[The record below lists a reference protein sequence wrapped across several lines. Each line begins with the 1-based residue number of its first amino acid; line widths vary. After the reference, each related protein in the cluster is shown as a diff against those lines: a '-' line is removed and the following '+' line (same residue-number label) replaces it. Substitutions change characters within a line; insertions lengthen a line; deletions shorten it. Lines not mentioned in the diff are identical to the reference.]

1 MRFIELF
8 AGAGGMGLGLEA
20 AGMEHLLSFERDAA
34 PHSVLVHAGKTAI
47 RMDLKDV
54 GNACLAMRHQP
65 TLIAG
70 GPPCQDFS
78 KAGQRK
84 ITDRA
89 KLTQHFAQIIC
100 VVRPE
105 WFVFEN
111 VEQAGTSSQ
120 YKYARALWKRHG
132 YGLTEHVFDAQEYGV
147 PQRRRRLFCI
157 GRLGEI
163 DGFLL
168 DDLKAAAGKKMV
180 VRDILDPEREDDA
193 ALLEKG
199 AFFARPWMG
208 KKDEPNGRGILSI
221 DEVCPTIARH
231 THEKPGPSYQPH
243 PDDAATPDAAHYLTM
258 EQVARIQGFP
268 SGYDFRRKKEKYA
281 REGWPDKT
289 INLMVANAVP
299 MPMAQKI
306 GKVIFDR
313 HYAATL
319 PKLDKGFTD
328 FLYKSRKLD
337 PVTKDGLSQ
346 RAVDNIRSLVNR
358 ALRRIDGKMQANP
371 YMLLHA
377 LETSVAGDG
386 KFSDLTTRLQSDLRQ
401 CLLEYHNY
409 CLQRPRSQ
417 WSPTTKMP
425 EFRERFR
432 KARKPGKWKGDALAP
447 ASTRPVVSWPPA
459 YSDSQLDPEMAV
471 FETIFREDF
480 APDPYA
486 PQPLAGDPDEHWR
499 PDGYDDPTQD
509 PLYHEYLAARKDDD

>member
-54 GNACLAMRHQP
+54 GNACLAMRQQP

-78 KAGQRK
+78 KAGQRQ

-89 KLTQHFAQIIC
+89 KMTQHFAQIIC
-100 VVRPE
+100 LVRPE

-168 DDLKAAAGKKMV
+168 EDLKAAAGKKMV

-193 ALLEKG
+193 ALLAKG

-208 KKDEPNGRGILSI
+208 KSDEPNGRGILSI

-243 PDDAATPDAAHYLTM
+243 PDDAATPENAHYFSM

-268 SGYDFRRKKEKYA
+268 SDYDFQRKKVKYA
-281 REGWPDKT
+281 REGWPDKL

-299 MPMAQKI
+299 MPMAARI

-313 HYAATL
+313 HYAETM
-319 PKLDKGFTD
+319 PNLDKGFTD
-328 FLYKSRKLD
+328 FLYVKRDLD
-337 PVTKDGLSQ
+337 PVTKEGLSQ

-358 ALRRIDGKMQANP
+358 ALKRVDGKMYTNP
-371 YMLLHA
+371 YMLLQA
-377 LETSVAGDG
+377 LETSVAADG

-401 CLLEYHNY
+401 CLLEYHAY
-409 CLQRPRSQ
+409 CLKRPMSQ
-417 WSPTTKMP
+417 WAPKPTKMP
-425 EFRERFR
+425 NFKRAPKRR
-432 KARKPGKWKGDALAP
+432 GRKPKF
-447 ASTRPVVSWPPA
+447 STVIPLGERRVISWPPA
-459 YSDSQLDPEMAV
+459 YSESQLDPELVDFDSM
-471 FETIFREDF
+471 FREDF

-486 PQPLAGDPDEHWR
+486 PQPPAIDPTEDWR
-499 PDGYDDPTQD
+499 PEGYDDPRQD
-509 PLYHEYLAARKDDD
+509 PDYAEYLASLKADD